1 MGVEVGEGGWK
12 HKKSYR
18 RAIPG
23 ESQKS
28 LLIFSI
34 EVNDE
39 LLFLLKETM
48 DQNPR
53 FSSTLMKK
61 DLACRPILDKGR
73 NRHVSSTLRTIGIAH
88 IIPRGKSSVL

>member
-12 HKKSYR
+12 HKIHIEEPFLR
-18 RAIPG
+18 
-23 ESQKS
+23 ESQKN

-53 FSSTLMKK
+53 FSSILMKN

-88 IIPRGKSSVL
+88 IIPRGKPSIL